1 MMNKV
6 MNIDKDKLCG
16 LNAQIGDGIEPAMV
30 LDFKDYANVEKDV
43 ALVVDK
49 CAFIRSDDI
58 TVAFR
63 ENERNVLV
71 IPIRDRVQ
79 VRLRD
84 LPEAFYNI
92 VNEFKELNKG
102 YTQGEDRAWGKP
114 ELDKAKAISTK
125 RN

>member
-102 YTQGEDRAWGKP
+102 YTQGEDRTWGKP